1 MVSSWKIIFQLF
13 TTNTWTC
20 FFFSGNINET
30 YLLCQLFKYTFNTL
44 RLPEDVKINFAKSR
58 LRDLSRNW
66 YIAPYNENNHPRTLK
81 ELIDNIRKTYANVAS
96 KKLSKIQLVKL
107 KYSYGKINEYIEKFR
122 TLTTGYW
129 FVIEWRSFSFFF
141 FFFFFFY
148 FFFFFFFKYKK
159 YNFVFFISYIILI
172 LFFFFI

>member
-141 FFFFFFY
+141 KFLLLLLFH
-148 FFFFFFFKYKK
+148 
-159 YNFVFFISYIILI
+159 NWSLLLI
-172 LFFFFI
+172 LSLNKIHMI